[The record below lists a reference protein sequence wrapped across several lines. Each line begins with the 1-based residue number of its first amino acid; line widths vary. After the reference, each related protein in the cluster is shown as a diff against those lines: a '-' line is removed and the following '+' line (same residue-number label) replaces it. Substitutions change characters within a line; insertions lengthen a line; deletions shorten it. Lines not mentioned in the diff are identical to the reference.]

1 MIYSSTCVFPT
12 LVGVFLADSRY
23 RIAGSCLPHARG
35 GVSDFRIDLSRGPS
49 SSPRSWGCF
58 LLEHRHHQ
66 TASVFPTLVGVFLPE
81 QVQLL
86 NPRSLPHARGGVS
99 AACPPIRSRLPS
111 SPRSWGCFRQS
122 CVSCFSTG
130 VFPTLVGVF
139 PRLLGMRKAAARLPH
154 ARGGVSISPPSG
166 ELSPGSSPR
175 SWGCFPATK
184 ETHHL
189 LPVFPTLV
197 GVFPDE
203 SHVLGNERR
212 LPHAR
217 GGVSILLTFTK
228 LNASSSP
235 RPWGCFHGRVRMAH
249 DLCVFPTLVGVFPM
263 STKKSSRRTGLPHA
277 RGGVPHCWAN
287 GDFVA
292 LSSPRSWGCFLRQPL
307 RPRMRYVFPTL
318 VGVFLTSTK
327 KILPPTFFLRIRGD
341 GCQKDPPGMGLPMT
355 AGCIRLKAVPSFLGA
370 RR

>member
-1 MIYSSTCVFPT
+1 M
-12 LVGVFLADSRY
+12 GVFLSGTGI
-23 RIAGSCLPHARG
+23 RIWR
-35 GVSDFRIDLSRGPS
+35 
-49 SSPRSWGCF
+49 
-58 LLEHRHHQ
+58 
-66 TASVFPTLVGVFLPE
+66 T
-81 QVQLL
+81 
-86 NPRSLPHARGGVS
+86 
-99 AACPPIRSRLPS
+99 
-111 SPRSWGCFRQS
+111 
-122 CVSCFSTG
+122 
-130 VFPTLVGVF
+130 
-139 PRLLGMRKAAARLPH
+139 
-154 ARGGVSISPPSG
+154 
-166 ELSPGSSPR
+166 
-175 SWGCFPATK
+175 
-184 ETHHL
+184 
-189 LPVFPTLV
+189 
-197 GVFPDE
+197 
-203 SHVLGNERR
+203 R

-277 RGGVPHCWAN
+277 RGGVPHFWAN